1 MSESTGSLLTR
12 VCEIRSRYGPGLA
25 EEKTRLVTL
34 LARRRLGSSREVES
48 FHDAVLFMRAFPDDA
63 GVLDACEQAL
73 RGFHRRGDVVGAQRD
88 LEGTG
93 IAGTTMSYPFS
104 DPMARWLAAREPEG
118 ARLVWPDWERSGEL
132 DELLPLLTRKAEAPG
147 VDDEA
152 VSAREWLRNARCEGK
167 GDYATLVERFAA
179 LDAAPEAREYL
190 FNKLDVP
197 VQWNLGGGP
206 DSRTLARWQGDLP
219 QYQRG
224 PLEHGR
230 PKLRQAVRQVPRIR
244 AANPR
249 DGQRLVDLSRSTM
262 SVRYRELEAFD
273 YGDPRDAWLA
283 DAGRGLSISFV
294 GLRPERRLWPE
305 SLYGGL
311 FLKNGVPIG
320 YHLAS
325 ALFGSSE
332 VAYNVFPEFRGGES
346 AWMFGR
352 LLATVHG
359 FLGATDFT
367 VFRYQIG
374 YENQEAIDSGAFWFY
389 QKLGFRPRGGAV
401 RKLIRAEQARMRASP
416 GHRSPPTVLRR
427 LSEEHVYFHLG
438 ARREDLIGLFPYANL
453 GHKVTKWFASH
464 GGSTAAARR
473 DAVRE
478 AVALLGVRH
487 RSSWPVAERR
497 AFETWA
503 PVVVLLD
510 GLKRWRT
517 ARRRELVSV
526 LRAKGGI
533 HEVRFV
539 QLSNHHQPFRRALQ
553 RLCVS

>member
-1 MSESTGSLLTR
+1 MSQSTGSLLR
-12 VCEIRSRYGPGLA
+12 RLFEIRSSYGSGEA

-63 GVLDACEQAL
+63 GMLDACERAL
-73 RGFHRRGDVVGAQRD
+73 CGFHRRGDVVRAQRD

-93 IAGTTMSYPFS
+93 IAGTAMSYPFS
-104 DPMARWLAAREPEG
+104 YPMAHWLAAREPEG

-132 DELLPLLTRKAEAPG
+132 DDLLPLLTRKAEAPG
-147 VDDEA
+147 VDDET
-152 VSAREWLRNARCEGK
+152 VSAREWLHNARCEGK
-167 GDYATLVERFAA
+167 GDYVTLVERFGA
-179 LDAAPEAREYL
+179 LDAAPEVREYL
-190 FNKLDVP
+190 FNNLDVP
-197 VQWNLGGGP
+197 VQWDLGGGP
-206 DSRTLARWQGDLP
+206 DSRTLARWQGGP
-219 QYQRG
+219 TQYQCG
-224 PLEHGR
+224 PLDHSR
-230 PKLRQAVRQVPRIR
+230 PKLRQAVLEVPRIR
-244 AANPR
+244 AVDPR

-283 DAGRGLSISFV
+283 DVGRGLLISLV

-332 VAYNVFPEFRGGES
+332 VAYNVFPEFRRGES

-389 QKLGFRPRGGAV
+389 HKLGFRPRGGAV
-401 RKLIRAEQARMRASP
+401 RKLIRAEEARLRARP
-416 GHRSPPTVLRR
+416 GYRSPPTVLRR
-427 LSEEHVYFHLG
+427 LSEEHVYFHVG
-438 ARREDLIGLFPYANL
+438 ARRDELIGLFPYANL
-453 GHKVTKWFASH
+453 GHKVTQWFASH
-464 GGSTAAARR
+464 GGSTVAARR

-478 AVALLGVRH
+478 AEALLGVRR

-497 AFETWA
+497 AFATWA
-503 PVVVLLD
+503 PAVVLLD

-517 ARRRELVSV
+517 ERRRELVRV

-539 QLSNHHQPFRRALQ
+539 QLSNHHHPFRRALQ
-553 RLCVS
+553 TLCLS